1 MSVAVLTVIWYS
13 PYLRECRLWLPDISF
28 IYSHS
33 FLTQILLHLNI
44 KNKLYKSLYIEKK
57 TENCYF
63 ILCLYFTEY
72 MEMVHRNAHIS
83 QEVCGNFLKLHIDN
97 MWQFRAGRKWQQQL
111 AAKPAKRVGSIPQ
124 TSLNFHRITAIDS
137 EEIKALKEISCY
149 ALQKH
154 IKKIYVYRIVMLSS
168 LAST

>member
-1 MSVAVLTVIWYS
+1 MRTYHILLCASSYIFYEYLQPAHFRAVSCCYFHAFQHSTSKVRLSVAVLTVIWYS

-97 MWQFRAGRKWQQQL
+97 M
-111 AAKPAKRVGSIPQ
+111 
-124 TSLNFHRITAIDS
+124 
-137 EEIKALKEISCY
+137 
-149 ALQKH
+149 
-154 IKKIYVYRIVMLSS
+154 
-168 LAST
+168 